1 MPTYE
6 ITAEQRTVIAPR
18 REIPVIRQVDV
29 LVIGAGTAG
38 SAAALAAARNG
49 ARTLVLE
56 GGGYV
61 GGTGSAALMCLYT
74 IPYSKTYGIC
84 REFID
89 GMAERGGAVRGPVIP
104 FDPEAFKQ
112 VALEKL
118 QAAGVKLM
126 FYTWAVDTI
135 VENGTVKGVIIENKS
150 GRQAILAK
158 VVIDAS
164 GDGDVAAFAGA
175 QHVLGR
181 ERDGKMRPMTVV
193 FRMGPVDVTRI
204 KEYRDAHPHDF
215 SPDPGHN
222 ILDIDQKI
230 VRLDG
235 FFDIVRSANSRGV
248 LDKNIHYLRLY
259 GIAGETGNLYINT
272 VRVYGVDGTKAED
285 LTRAQEE
292 SMRQIQQIAGFV
304 QQEIPGFADA
314 VILETAVMMGV
325 RETRRILGDHVLGI
339 EDCGSGRRFHDVV
352 MTGEAH
358 MVPGIEIHS
367 PDGGEGAANDTYV
380 SGIEL
385 PYNEFS
391 VPYRSL
397 LPLGLNGIVV
407 AGRCIST
414 THEADGW
421 TRSQPFAMQLG
432 QAAGT
437 AAALAARSGRSPRQ
451 VDIKALQQALREQK
465 AHLLLPGDNV
475 ASPEHGLDP
484 TLVSPAAKSENL
496 PKWRTFG
503 GR

>member
-1 MPTYE
+1 MLIYG
-6 ITAEQRTVIAPR
+6 TVNKGAIVEPS
-18 REIPVIRQVDV
+18 REIPVIEQVDV
-29 LVIGAGTAG
+29 LVVGAGTAG

-49 ARTLVLE
+49 AQTMVVER
-56 GGGYV
+56 GGYV

-89 GMAERGGAVRGPVIP
+89 GMADRGGAVRGPVIP
-104 FDPEAFKQ
+104 FDPEVFKQ

-118 QAAGVKLM
+118 QRAGVRLM
-126 FYTWAVDTI
+126 FYTWTVDTI
-135 VENGTVKGVIIENKS
+135 VQDGAVKGVVIENKS

-164 GDGDVAAFAGA
+164 GDGDVAAAAGA
-175 QHVLGR
+175 KFVLGR
-181 ERDGKMRPMTVV
+181 ERDSMMRPMSVV
-193 FRMGPVDVTRI
+193 FRMGPVDITKI
-204 KEYRDAHPHDF
+204 KEYRDVHPRDF

-222 ILDIDQKI
+222 ILDIEQRI

-235 FFDIVRSANSRGV
+235 FFDIVRAANQCGR

-292 SMRQIQQIAGFV
+292 SMRQIQQISSFV
-304 QQEIPGFADA
+304 KDEIPGFSDA

-325 RETRRILGDHVLGI
+325 RETRRILGDHVLNI
-339 EDCGSGRRFHDVV
+339 EDCGSARRFRDVV

-358 MVPGIEIHS
+358 MVPGVEIHS
-367 PDGGEGAANDTYV
+367 PDGGEGAPNDAYV
-380 SGIEL
+380 AGIEL
-385 PYNEFS
+385 PFNEFS
-391 VPYRSL
+391 VPYGSL
-397 LPLGLNGIVV
+397 LPSGLESILV

-421 TRSQPFAMQLG
+421 TRSQPFAMQIG

-437 AAALAARSGRSPRQ
+437 AAALAVRTDQTPREL
-451 VDIKALQQALREQK
+451 DIDGLQRALREQH
-465 AHLLLPGDNV
+465 AHIILPGENIG
-475 ASPEHGLDP
+475 SPEHAS
-484 TLVSPAAKSENL
+484 V
-496 PKWRTFG
+496 
-503 GR
+503 

>member
-1 MPTYE
+1 MLTFE
-6 ITAEQRTVIAPR
+6 MSAGERTIVEPSR
-18 REIPVIRQVDV
+18 KIPVIDDVDV
-29 LVIGAGTAG
+29 LVIGVGTAG

-49 ARTLVLE
+49 ARTLAVDV
-56 GGGYV
+56 GGYV

-89 GMAERGGAVRGPVIP
+89 GMADRGGAVRGPVIP
-104 FDPEAFKQ
+104 FDPESFKQ

-118 QAAGVKLM
+118 QQAGVRLL
-126 FYTWAVDTI
+126 FYTWTVDTI
-135 VENGTVKGVIIENKS
+135 VQGGVVKGVVIENKS

-164 GDGDVAAFAGA
+164 GDGDVAAGAGA
-175 QHVLGR
+175 KFVLGR
-181 ERDGKMRPMTVV
+181 ETDAKMRPMSVV

-204 KEYRDAHPHDF
+204 KAYRDAHPQDF

-222 ILDIDQKI
+222 ILDIEQKI

-272 VRVYGVDGTKAED
+272 VRVYGVDGTKTED
-285 LTRAQEE
+285 LTRAQQE
-292 SMRQIQQIAGFV
+292 SMRQIRQIAAFV
-304 QQEIPGFADA
+304 KAEIPGFADA

-339 EDCGSGRRFHDVV
+339 EDCGSARRFRDVI
-352 MTGEAH
+352 MTAEAH
-358 MVPGIEIHS
+358 MVPGVEIHS
-367 PDGGEGAANDTYV
+367 PDGGEGAANDAYV
-380 SGIEL
+380 AGIEL
-385 PYNEFS
+385 PFNEFS
-391 VPYRSL
+391 VPYGSL
-397 LPLGLNGIVV
+397 LPSGLDGILV

-421 TRSQPFAMQLG
+421 TRSQPMAMQIG

-437 AAALAARSGRSPRQ
+437 AAALSVRSNRPPRQ
-451 VDIKALQQALREQK
+451 VDIDALQRTLREQR
-465 AHLLLPGDNV
+465 ANIILPGENIS
-475 ASPEHGLDP
+475 SPEHG
-484 TLVSPAAKSENL
+484 V
-496 PKWRTFG
+496 
-503 GR
+503 

>member
-6 ITAEQRTVIAPR
+6 LAANQTMVIAPR
-18 REIPVIRQVDV
+18 REIPVIQEVDV

-56 GGGYV
+56 RGGYV
-61 GGTGSAALMCLYT
+61 GGTGSGALMCLYT

-89 GMAERGGAVRGPVIP
+89 GMADRGGAVRGPVIP
-104 FDPEAFKQ
+104 FDPESFKQ

-126 FYTWAVDTI
+126 FYTWTVDTI
-135 VENGTVKGVIIENKS
+135 VENGTVKGVILENKS

-158 VVIDAS
+158 VVVDAS
-164 GDGDVAAFAGA
+164 GDGDVAAAAGA

-181 ERDGKMRPMTVV
+181 EQDGKMRPMTVV
-193 FRMGPVDVTRI
+193 FRMGPVDITKI
-204 KEYRDAHPHDF
+204 KQYRDAHPTDF
-215 SPDPGHN
+215 SPDAGHN
-222 ILDIDQKI
+222 ILDIDQRI

-235 FFDIVRSANSRGV
+235 FFDIVRSANQRGV

-285 LTRAQEE
+285 LSRAQEE
-292 SMRQIQQIAGFV
+292 SMRQIQQIAQFV

-339 EDCGSGRRFHDVV
+339 EDCGTARRFRDVV

-358 MVPGIEIHS
+358 MVPGVEIHS
-367 PDGGEGAANDTYV
+367 PDGGEGAANDAYV
-380 SGIEL
+380 AGIEL
-385 PYNEFS
+385 PFNEFS
-391 VPYRSL
+391 VPYGSL
-397 LPLGLNGIVV
+397 LPSGLNGIVV

-421 TRSQPFAMQLG
+421 TRSQPFAMQIG

-437 AAALAARSGRSPRQ
+437 AAALAAGTNLMPR
-451 VDIKALQQALREQK
+451 DIDIDALQRLLREQK
-465 AHLLLPGDNV
+465 AHILLPGENV
-475 ASPEHGLDP
+475 ASAEQLA
-484 TLVSPAAKSENL
+484 T
-496 PKWRTFG
+496 
-503 GR
+503 